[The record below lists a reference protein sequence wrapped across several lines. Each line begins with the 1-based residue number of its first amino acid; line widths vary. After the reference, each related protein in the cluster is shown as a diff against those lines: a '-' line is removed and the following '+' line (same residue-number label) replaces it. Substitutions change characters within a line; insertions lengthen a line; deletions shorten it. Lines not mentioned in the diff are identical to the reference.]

1 MAEPIITEQNNDIG
15 RPSISDEQ
23 YQLWLNEL
31 KPYLELSSSLYGA
44 CIKAGLESHYDS
56 ILRKSKLNDWFC
68 QKVDAYK
75 ASFGES
81 INEGLARETLRIVEK
96 TRKGE
101 LLTRPEIDVLKHMSE
116 KHRAA
121 QPFFVSRQEVTNTI
135 VEPNRISELLD
146 DLEAK
151 NQRERDRYKEVG
163 EEARK
168 SLEAMNQ
175 DMDKQGV
182 NTPDIV
188 SNA

>member
-1 MAEPIITEQNNDIG
+1 MSEPVITVQTNDTG

-23 YQLWLNEL
+23 YQLWLSEL

-44 CIKAGLESHYDS
+44 CIKAGLESHYRS
-56 ILRKSKLNDWFC
+56 IARKYEQNDWFC

-121 QPFFVSRQEVTNTI
+121 QPFFVSRQEVTSTI
-135 VEPNRISELLD
+135 VEPNKISDLLD

-151 NQRERDRYKEVG
+151 NQRERDKYAEVG
-163 EEARK
+163 EQARK
-168 SLEAMNQ
+168 AAEAMRQNTKSFNEKESNQ
-175 DMDKQGV
+175 K
-182 NTPDIV
+182 TPV
-188 SNA
+188 

>member
-1 MAEPIITEQNNDIG
+1 MAEPIITEQNNEIG

-44 CIKAGLESHYDS
+44 CIKAGLENHYDS
-56 ILRKSKLNDWFC
+56 ILRKSKLNDWFFK
-68 QKVDAYK
+68 KVDAYK

-121 QPFFVSRQEVTNTI
+121 QPFFVSRQEVTSTI
-135 VEPNRISELLD
+135 VEPNKIGDLLD
-146 DLEAK
+146 DLETK
-151 NQRERDRYKEVG
+151 NQRERDKYNEVG
-163 EEARK
+163 ENARMELQK
-168 SLEAMNQ
+168 LTQ
-175 DMDKQGV
+175 
-182 NTPDIV
+182 T
-188 SNA
+188 